1 MAFKIFCLVCSVTLL
16 QIYSI
21 RCSPLTTTTPVTT
34 TINIS
39 DELEEV
45 ENHTLV
51 PGSPEIEVEAL
62 KFLKEVNKKSYKA
75 YNDLAVASWN
85 YETNITDETE
95 STRVY
100 ICF

>member
-1 MAFKIFCLVCSVTLL
+1 MASKIFTVVCFFALL
-16 QIYSI
+16 QNYLI

-39 DELEEV
+39 DELQEV
-45 ENHTLV
+45 ENHTLA

-75 YNDLAVASWN
+75 YNNLAVASWN

-95 STRVY
+95 SARVHNL
-100 ICF
+100 F